1 MDPLDRYLILRQ
13 NVDEESARLTAL
25 HGEAI
30 TCREGCAAC
39 CTNLTVFPVEF
50 FAILREMERD
60 GVDPAG
66 ISFDE
71 SAPCG
76 FLHKGLCRIYR
87 YRPIICRTH
96 GLPILYLD
104 DTGGALKWE
113 VSFCERNFTGPGPHE
128 FTDETVLD
136 IEELNAELY
145 AINREFVASLPQK
158 KYHEQSRIA
167 LKELCKRA
175 EER

>member
-1 MDPLDRYLILRQ
+1 MDPIERYLLLRQ
-13 NVDEESARLTAL
+13 RMDEESARLTAL
-25 HGEAI
+25 HGDEIA
-30 TCREGCAAC
+30 CREGCTAC
-39 CTNLTVFPVEF
+39 CVNLAVFPVEF

-60 GVDPAG
+60 GVDPSE
-66 ISFDE
+66 IPFDE

-76 FLHKGLCRIYR
+76 FLHEGLCRIYR

-145 AINREFVASLPQK
+145 AVNREFVASFPDK

-167 LKELCKRA
+167 LKNLCIRP